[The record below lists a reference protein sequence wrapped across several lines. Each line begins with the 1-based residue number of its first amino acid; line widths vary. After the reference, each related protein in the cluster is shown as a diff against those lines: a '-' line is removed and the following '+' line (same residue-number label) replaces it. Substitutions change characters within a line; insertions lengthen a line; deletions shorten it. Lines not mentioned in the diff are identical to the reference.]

1 MPEFRRAWKEDDIAR
16 LNARAGKIPV
26 EQIAAELG
34 RTVGAI
40 AVEAS
45 KLGLSLR
52 TQPRGRRTKAVVDGA
67 TASPASE

>member
-1 MPEFRRAWKEDDIAR
+1 MWKEDDIAR
-16 LNARAGKIPV
+16 LKAMAGKIPV

-52 TQPRGRRTKAVVDGA
+52 TQRRGRRTKAVVVDGA
-67 TASPASE
+67 TASLVSE